1 MLTYYETKGDILTA
15 ISGITE
21 GCWIQAVAPSEAE
34 ISYLEETFQID
45 HDFFPGAL
53 DEEEVSR
60 IDHDQNN
67 VLIILDYPVMEQLA
81 RTKKSKREHLSARR
95 YFTLSMGI
103 VLTKHHIITVNLH
116 NNTILDTIP
125 TSPQKGAD
133 THQTLEFFFRILL
146 AIAKT
151 YLLYLR
157 QIEKLSS
164 QIEDHLHKYM
174 KNEELIQ
181 LLELEKSLVYFSVSL
196 QTSATVLD
204 KIRTGRIMP
213 LNDQEQEELDD
224 VLIEI
229 RQAIEMSNTYSNIL
243 SGTTDAFAG
252 IISNK
257 LNIVMKIMTIITIVI
272 SVPNIVFSFYGMN
285 VDHLP
290 YATTEFAI
298 AIALLL
304 ALITSIVLLKSR
316 VFK

>member
-1 MLTYYETKGDILTA
+1 MLTFYETQENTLTA
-15 ISGITE
+15 VPDITE
-21 GCWIQAVAPSEAE
+21 GCWIKVVAPSEAE
-34 ISYLEETFQID
+34 ISYLEETFQLD

-67 VLIILDYPVMEQLA
+67 TLIILDYPVMEQLD
-81 RTKKSKREHLSARR
+81 RPEKGKSKHLAARR

-103 VLTKHHIITVNLH
+103 VLTKNHIITVSLRK
-116 NNTILDTIP
+116 NTIIDAIP
-125 TSPQKGAD
+125 AAPQKGAD
-133 THQTLEFFFRILL
+133 THQPLEFFFRILL

-204 KIRTGRIMP
+204 KIKTGRILP
-213 LNDQEQEELDD
+213 LNEHELEELDD
-224 VLIEI
+224 ILIELH
-229 RQAIEMSNTYSNIL
+229 QAIEMSNTYSNIL

-298 AIALLL
+298 VVALIL
-304 ALITSIVLLKSR
+304 ALITCIILLKSR
-316 VFK
+316 FFK